1 MKVSDSKKGKMIKI
15 YFTCKCNIV
24 LTISAGKP
32 LTSKEEIKGIPWASW
47 TCVRGPEVSGIW
59 PKYTEVIDINS
70 VDANYNSSVLV
81 SGDDFGLVKLF
92 KFPCLKK
99 GKLSECVKTLS
110 GTDAA

>member
-1 MKVSDSKKGKMIKI
+1 M
-15 YFTCKCNIV
+15 TV
-24 LTISAGKP
+24 LAGKP

-99 GKLSECVKTLS
+99 GKLFEWVKTFSGLS
-110 GTDAA
+110 MLLS

>member
-1 MKVSDSKKGKMIKI
+1 MI
-15 YFTCKCNIV
+15 
-24 LTISAGKP
+24 LTVSAGKP

-47 TCVRGPEVSGIW
+47 TCVKGPEVSGIW
-59 PKYTEVIDINS
+59 PKYAEVIDINS

-99 GKLSECVKTLS
+99 GKVKEMLRWVKTFS
-110 GTDAA
+110 RF